1 MTHQVSDQNR
11 FLAKLQHNLRAQIK
25 LSGIAKLPETRQGM
39 VALAQRFFEGMQT
52 QTSTRFNFN
61 RRKFYRQSTTH
72 SNTASPIGN
81 LNNRSNQIPIP
92 LTRPFRGGFR
102 GRRRGYNPIAA
113 IHLSFRPSRKP
124 SGSDQKSIK
133 PENKFLTGVNKKGE
147 PICYECGSI
156 NHFIQKLSRE
166 SGNP

>member
-1 MTHQVSDQNR
+1 MDFDSYLSTLEREMTQVSDQERANH

-81 LNNRSNQIPIP
+81 LDNRSNQTPIIS
-92 LTRPFRGGFR
+92 L
-102 GRRRGYNPIAA
+102 
-113 IHLSFRPSRKP
+113 
-124 SGSDQKSIK
+124 
-133 PENKFLTGVNKKGE
+133 
-147 PICYECGSI
+147 
-156 NHFIQKLSRE
+156 
-166 SGNP
+166 